1 MEFGFGFG
9 VSKYKIFVLG
19 LFQNWYVCVLEKLYP
34 CDVCVHMN

>member
-19 LFQNWYVCVLEKLYP
+19 FGFVSKLVYMCIRKTVP
-34 CDVCVHMN
+34 L